1 VLGYVLVVMFGG
13 NPYALAFCFGAV
25 GFMIYG
31 PDTILAGAAS
41 VQVAGERN
49 GVAVAG
55 LVNGV
60 ASLGPVVQE
69 EVIGRIMGNK
79 EIDVAIRNA
88 NLLTLSMSVA
98 FLLTMIVVIWYVH
111 AAHKKHRALDAESA
125 DAGKHP
131 GG

>member
-1 VLGYVLVVMFGG
+1 MFGA
-13 NPYALAFCFGAV
+13 NPYALSICFGAV

-60 ASLGPVVQE
+60 GSLGPVVQE

-79 EIDVAIRNA
+79 DVNVAIRNA
-88 NLLTLSMSVA
+88 NLLTLSMSIA
-98 FLLTMIVVIWYVH
+98 FLVTMIAVIWYVH
-111 AAHKKHRALDAESA
+111 VAHKKNLHAAA
-125 DAGKHP
+125 PTGNAGKTP
-131 GG
+131 GV